1 MAVEFQHKRYIRIRL
16 ANSSL
21 YTFTTT
27 NDAQTKIAFKDCINL
42 HSPIISYELAD
53 NNQTLVMT
61 VEHESD
67 ANQMAWKAAWDTE
80 YRENSWP
87 WNGNDS
93 TQTVEHFKTEWL
105 HADGTVSATA
115 NLI

>member
-1 MAVEFQHKRYIRIRL
+1 MAVEFKHKRYIRIRL
-16 ANSSL
+16 ADSSL

-42 HSPIISYELAD
+42 HSPIITYTLAD
-53 NNQTLVMT
+53 SNQTMVMT
-61 VEHESD
+61 VEHESVD
-67 ANQMAWKAAWDTE
+67 NQVAWKEVWDAE
-80 YRENSWP
+80 YQNGWP

-105 HADGTVSATA
+105 NADGTVSATA
-115 NLI
+115 NLL